1 MQEKNHVL
9 EAKGYEFEKQ
19 INVTQTVSSHLQ
31 SMVDAQKQ
39 YTRRPYLIINGMAKA
54 GHEEGADN
62 SDDVKQAIET
72 LERERGISQDVIKDN
87 LDRKHPI
94 GQPDEYG
101 KQLRI
106 AKFKTDSFNGMVL
119 RKHKHRR
126 NLYIERQKRRGKP
139 VQIKVKLQPSLRR
152 HRLGLIKFNNSLFE
166 RAKISNLLMQIWTV
180 P

>member
-1 MQEKNHVL
+1 MLRRLSAVIYTAWLMHRSNTRGGHIL
-9 EAKGYEFEKQ
+9 
-19 INVTQTVSSHLQ
+19 L
-31 SMVDAQKQ
+31 SMVWQK
-39 YTRRPYLIINGMAKA
+39 LDNN
-54 GHEEGADN
+54 DN
-62 SDDVKQAIET
+62 SDNVKQAIET
-72 LERERGISQDVIKDN
+72 LERERRISQDVIKDN

-106 AKFKTDSFNGMVL
+106 AKFKTDSFKGMVL

-126 NLYIERQKRRGKP
+126 NLCIEKQKRSGKP

-152 HRLGLIKFNNSLFE
+152 HRIGLLKFNNSQFA
-166 RAKISNLLMQIWTV
+166 RAKISNLLMQICTV